1 MLYTYIKR
9 FVCFAE
15 SVFSMTRRV
24 IAESVS
30 AASSVFAESVLP
42 NQFLPSLTRRVIADL
57 DFVYSCVCVC
67 VYNKRMKY
75 TSKRRDIFDPYSKA
89 QYMYS
94 TCIVQ

>member
-1 MLYTYIKR
+1 MIQSGNVLYTYTKR

-57 DFVYSCVCVC
+57 DFVHSVFVYVCII
-67 VYNKRMKY
+67 KE
-75 TSKRRDIFDPYSKA
+75 
-89 QYMYS
+89 
-94 TCIVQ
+94 

>member
-1 MLYTYIKR
+1 
-9 FVCFAE
+9 
-15 SVFSMTRRV
+15 MTRRV

-30 AASSVFAESVLP
+30 AASLVFAESVLP

-57 DFVYSCVCVC
+57 DFVYSRVCVC

-89 QYMYS
+89 QYMYNDNM
-94 TCIVQ
+94 